1 MAEEERKKLMPV
13 LSERTEDKCSQ
24 RGLKTLYK
32 INDCIKI
39 HRFVILLRPKKLKIF
54 RVARP
59 QIYLMK
65 VYNNN
70 GTIDLIITSRFPSQG
85 KIVRYNEMCVSD
97 RIVFPQ
103 DPGHRFN

>member
-39 HRFVILLRPKKLKIF
+39 HCFVILLRPKKLKNF

-65 VYNNN
+65 VYNC
-70 GTIDLIITSRFPSQG
+70 TIDLIITSRFPSQG

-97 RIVFPQ
+97 RIVFPK
-103 DPGHRFN
+103 DRGHRFN